1 MFHLTLASNSSQK
14 FFPNNTTTHFTTKLP
29 QTVTLNEEYE
39 VGVNEIQIPVSWY
52 NVTENECWFKTSS
65 AKIFETGHRG
75 SELPRSIHVIK
86 AGFYK
91 KTEVLLQHMNDLI
104 TELLPNRKKLVYFSK
119 DNVSKRVRI
128 LVKKGTLL
136 LSFALARLLGF
147 EAQHFSIG
155 EYFSDS
161 VTDLAHKYH
170 TVFVYTDLIRPR
182 IFGDSMVPLL
192 ATIPV
197 KAEHGNMVS
206 KRYNRID
213 YYPLQARTFSTVE
226 IDLRTDTGDQI
237 PFEFGRVIVSLHFR
251 KRNVPTL

>member
-1 MFHLTLASNSSQK
+1 MFHLTLPSNSSQK

-119 DNVSKRVRI
+119 DDVSK
-128 LVKKGTLL
+128 
-136 LSFALARLLGF
+136 
-147 EAQHFSIG
+147 
-155 EYFSDS
+155 
-161 VTDLAHKYH
+161 
-170 TVFVYTDLIRPR
+170 
-182 IFGDSMVPLL
+182 
-192 ATIPV
+192 
-197 KAEHGNMVS
+197 
-206 KRYNRID
+206 
-213 YYPLQARTFSTVE
+213 
-226 IDLRTDTGDQI
+226 
-237 PFEFGRVIVSLHFR
+237 
-251 KRNVPTL
+251 